1 MSFIKVC
8 FLTGVPPCRRI
19 VAVDFSPKMLEFAK
33 KHFPHPRIEYK
44 QLDIGHDVDN
54 FLAEHGTFQRVYSL
68 RTLHWAKDQARAF
81 SNIARLM
88 APGGECIL
96 LFLGR
101 CDTFDFMRRMAQLEP
116 WTKYSHDVP
125 YKKQHGERRTII
137 VEIDRCRGRAC
148 SRGRSGS
155 RPRSSS
161 KPGHET
167 AGRIRSRSRTP
178 TCLRS
183 KNPSLSWADMARGG
197 REAPRGDDLRRD
209 SHHANELE
217 KLRRDNEQLRKE
229 NARVKQE
236 MSRLAA
242 EIRKLA
248 LSPSLAQPAS
258 VPVPVAMDTS
268 EASHGSSAPKRR
280 AVENRQEDETIKLHS
295 ELNNAVAS
303 MQASLEKVQAAIAH
317 PKMGL
322 DALSER
328 ISKLEEVDARP
339 APSQV
344 AVQRNVLAPPT
355 EGAIL
360 RAALSA
366 QPSPQPKHG

>member
-1 MSFIKVC
+1 
-8 FLTGVPPCRRI
+8 
-19 VAVDFSPKMLEFAK
+19 
-33 KHFPHPRIEYK
+33 
-44 QLDIGHDVDN
+44 
-54 FLAEHGTFQRVYSL
+54 
-68 RTLHWAKDQARAF
+68 
-81 SNIARLM
+81 
-88 APGGECIL
+88 
-96 LFLGR
+96 
-101 CDTFDFMRRMAQLEP
+101 
-116 WTKYSHDVP
+116 
-125 YKKQHGERRTII
+125 
-137 VEIDRCRGRAC
+137 
-148 SRGRSGS
+148 
-155 RPRSSS
+155 
-161 KPGHET
+161 
-167 AGRIRSRSRTP
+167 
-178 TCLRS
+178 
-183 KNPSLSWADMARGG
+183 MARGG

-242 EIRKLA
+242 EMAEIRKLA
-248 LSPSLAQPAS
+248 LSPSPAQPAS

-280 AVENRQEDETIKLHS
+280 AVENRQEDETIKLLS

-322 DALSER
+322 GALSER

-366 QPSPQPKHG
+366 QPSPQPRHG